1 MADDI
6 DITAEGTIAQKPTI
20 FQTIAAAILGML
32 AVKLATLVVT
42 TAWRLVTREEPPQID
57 MDVPAGKKAAWV
69 AVVGAAT
76 GAARQMARDKVK
88 PPMKGP
94 A

>member
-1 MADDI
+1 MAEKVET
-6 DITAEGTIAQKPTI
+6 TAEGTIAQKPTI
-20 FQTIAAAILGML
+20 AQTIGAAILGMI
-32 AVKLATLVVT
+32 AVKLATFLVT
-42 TAWRLVTREEPPQID
+42 TFWRLVTREDPPQID

-69 AVVGAAT
+69 AIIGAAT
-76 GAARQMARDKVK
+76 GAARQVARDKVK

>member
-1 MADDI
+1 MADKI
-6 DITAEGTIAQKPTI
+6 ETTADGTIAQKPTI
-20 FQTIAAAILGML
+20 AQTIAAAILGMI

-42 TAWRLVTREEPPQID
+42 TMWRLITREDPPQID

-69 AVVGAAT
+69 AMIGAAT